1 VSNDQM
7 MDDLIRLRCP
17 ACGTRMDL
25 PARTTYAA
33 CRHCGSEYLV
43 ERRRGAWTLQPLT
56 PEELALSQEVAAVEH
71 RQEMGCAN
79 AAMSILAFFT
89 VFFCLIGVAGW
100 CATRNSWISLVT
112 WLIAFALFVPLAI
125 AMLRNVERGRVR
137 RERLLARKAA
147 LAPDLDAAAD
157 LAPPGGAAPEPPGPP
172 VVEDAPP

>member
-1 VSNDQM
+1 MGEYSRM

-25 PARTTYAA
+25 PPRTTYAA

-56 PEELALSQEVAAVEH
+56 PEEVALSQEVAAVER

-79 AAMSILAFFT
+79 AALSILAFFT
-89 VFFCLIGVAGW
+89 VFFCVIGVAGW
-100 CATRNSWISLVT
+100 CATRNSWISLGT
-112 WLIAFALFVPLAI
+112 WVVAFALFVPLAI

-147 LAPDLDAAAD
+147 IMPNLVPGPTQPPDA
-157 LAPPGGAAPEPPGPP
+157 GGPEPPPALTP
-172 VVEDAPP
+172 EEDAP

>member
-1 VSNDQM
+1 M

-56 PEELALSQEVAAVEH
+56 PEEVALSQEVAAVER

-112 WLIAFALFVPLAI
+112 WLVAFALFVPLAI

-157 LAPPGGAAPEPPGPP
+157 LVPPGDAAPEPPGPP
-172 VVEDAPP
+172 AVEEAPP

>member
-1 VSNDQM
+1 VNNQPM

-56 PEELALSQEVAAVEH
+56 PEEVALSQEVAAVEH

-79 AAMSILAFFT
+79 AALSILAFFT

-100 CATRNSWISLVT
+100 CATRNSWISLAT
-112 WLIAFALFVPLAI
+112 WLVAFALFVPLAI

-147 LAPDLDAAAD
+147 MAADLDAAAGP
-157 LAPPGGAAPEPPGPP
+157 APPGGPVPEPLGPP
-172 VVEDAPP
+172 AAEEAPP

>member
-1 VSNDQM
+1 M
-7 MDDLIRLRCP
+7 MDDVVRLRCP

-56 PEELALSQEVAAVEH
+56 PEEVALSQEVAEVER

-79 AAMSILAFFT
+79 TALSILAFFM

-100 CATRNSWISLVT
+100 CATRNSWISLGT
-112 WLIAFALFVPLAI
+112 WVIAFGLFVPLAI
-125 AMLRNVERGRVR
+125 VMLRNVNRGRAR
-137 RERLLARKAA
+137 RDRLLLRKAA
-147 LAPDLDAAAD
+147 TADSITIPLSADLDP
-157 LAPPGGAAPEPPGPP
+157 APSPVTPPLERDEEHP
-172 VVEDAPP
+172 